1 MIKQSKELVNKE
13 ANFKLLNTVFM
24 LNTKHVLSAKNEPI
38 NTVFLRQA
46 WWHTLG
52 IPVPE
57 LGRQKDPLASHSYL
71 IDEF

>member
-46 WWHTLG
+46 WWHTPL
-52 IPVPE
+52 IPA
-57 LGRQKDPLASHSYL
+57 LGRQKPMNLCGFEASL
-71 IDEF
+71 V